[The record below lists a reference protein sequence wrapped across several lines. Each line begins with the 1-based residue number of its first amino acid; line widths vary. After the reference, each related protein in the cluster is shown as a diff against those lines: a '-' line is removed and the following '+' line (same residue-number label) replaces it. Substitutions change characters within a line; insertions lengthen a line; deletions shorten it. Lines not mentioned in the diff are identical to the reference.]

1 MAKPDRI
8 RNKRVGPEICP
19 MPRYAPVRAVKSQE
33 NKKTTQVRIAVA
45 MSESVL
51 RMPHLASMEV
61 MPAKKEEPTA
71 YKSHIRSLFSE
82 CINVVDL
89 KVYHKL
95 ILLCS

>member
-1 MAKPDRI
+1 MASPDRI
-8 RNKRVGPEICP
+8 RNKSVDPEICP
-19 MPRYAPVRAVKSQE
+19 MPRYDPVRDTRSQE
-33 NKKTTQVRIAVA
+33 NERTTQVRIAVA
-45 MSESVL
+45 ASESVL

-71 YKSHIRSLFSE
+71 YKSHIKSLFSE